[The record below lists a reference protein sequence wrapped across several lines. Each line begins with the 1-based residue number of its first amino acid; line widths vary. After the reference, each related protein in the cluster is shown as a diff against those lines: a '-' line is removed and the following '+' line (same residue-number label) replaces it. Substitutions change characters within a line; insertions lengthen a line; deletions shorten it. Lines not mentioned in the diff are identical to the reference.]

1 MKDVKVYEYE
11 PKCTVT
17 YDGLYCDGPCAE
29 CDRVAAQRALDR
41 ADDMER
47 AL

>member
-1 MKDVKVYEYE
+1 VNKPETYQYE
-11 PKCTVT
+11 PHCAVA

-47 AL
+47 AQ